1 MHITF
6 NTAWPANLTDKE
18 WQKKKSFTDK
28 AKSKTKT
35 GLGAELTKAETAW
48 KKIVFDALDVTKA
61 AGKLGNPVIFN
72 KPDHYTAAKLVATHQ
87 TTVALD
93 AIKAIKLAAAKAAT
107 TKANTG
113 LSSTAKAA
121 AATIET
127 GLLHQATLIQTISLK
142 DFDDK
147 RDELAKLTFET
158 NLAAVKRNLAKAN
171 EFIKK
176 VEATPTRA
184 TFNDGIQDHSRP
196 LTVPLGTMGA
206 GDGKHDPKAL
216 VTPLAHWADAKDM
229 LPTTA
234 SQQDVLDALDKYRQ
248 AIHAISQWAA

>member
-35 GLGAELTKAETAW
+35 GLGAELTKAQTAW
-48 KKIVFDALDVTKA
+48 NLITFDALDATKA

-72 KPDHYTAAKLVATHQ
+72 KPEHYTAAKLVAHNHTPV
-87 TTVALD
+87 TLE
-93 AIKAIKLAAAKAAT
+93 AIKAIRAAAAKAAT
-107 TKANTG
+107 TKNNKD
-113 LSSTAKAA
+113 LSSTAKTAA
-121 AATIET
+121 AAIET
-127 GLLHQATLIQTISLK
+127 GLLHQASLIQTITLK

-147 RDELAKLTFET
+147 RDELAKLTFDT
-158 NLAAVKRNLAKAN
+158 NLAAVKRNLTKAD

-184 TFNDGIQDHSRP
+184 IFNEGIQDHSRP
-196 LTVPLGTMGA
+196 LTVPLGTIGA
-206 GDGKHDPKAL
+206 GDGKPDPKAL
-216 VTPLAHWADAKDM
+216 VTPLAHWADGHDM
-229 LPTTA
+229 LPATA
-234 SQQDVLDALDKYRQ
+234 TQQDVHDALDKYRQ
-248 AIHAISQWAA
+248 AIAAIKQWAA